1 MLDDIMEPIAS
12 FIKILTIYHAWIS
25 HSMDR
30 VSKSPFNSHPG
41 NGHPPSDCHKL
52 YILKIQLE
60 RKAEKKG
67 MRPTVQILI

>member
-12 FIKILTIYHAWIS
+12 FIKILTIHHAWIS

-41 NGHPPSDCHKL
+41 NGHPPSDSHKL

-60 RKAEKKG
+60 RKAEKRG
-67 MRPTVQILI
+67 MRPTVQI